1 MLPIDAPPGDGRLSF
16 QVLTA
21 PVSLQAPSAKKAAI
35 VTAIRAVVS
44 KCEYLLCGD
53 VKVAIEWGISERARY
68 QTDASADVDN
78 IAKPILDA
86 LSGPDGI
93 MIDDCQV
100 QELTC
105 YWAGGYAS
113 PSEERI
119 AIEIRFEPDAYVF
132 KAGLLFL
139 NVSNALYFP
148 IHDDAAPRAVL
159 RLAEHVMERFRHAA
173 ELQSL
178 EHGEVLAHAHLPSQ
192 RVFHRSKVTTFRLT
206 SLEDL
211 KTRLGSPN

>member
-1 MLPIDAPPGDGRLSF
+1 MLPIDAPPGDGTLTF

-35 VTAIRAVVS
+35 VAAIREVVS
-44 KCEYLLCGD
+44 KCEYLLCSD

-68 QTDASADVDN
+68 ETDASADVDN

-105 YWAGGYAS
+105 YWAGGHTS

-119 AIEIRFEPDAYVF
+119 TIEMRFEPDAYVF

-148 IHDDAAPRAVL
+148 IHDDSAPRAVL
-159 RLAEHVMERFRHAA
+159 RLAEHVMERFRQAR
-173 ELQSL
+173 EVRS
-178 EHGEVLAHAHLPSQ
+178 EVHGDVLARAHLPSQ
-192 RVFHRSKVTTFRLT
+192 RVFHRSKVTAFRLT
-206 SLEDL
+206 SFDDL
-211 KTRLGSPN
+211 KMRLESHS